1 LNTWAA
7 CQPLAVKS
15 FVASPVISDEEISMF
30 KEHFSRKGGALITVD
45 VEVSDVEDNTTAV
58 GVFNGFIQSISEEI

>member
-1 LNTWAA
+1 
-7 CQPLAVKS
+7 
-15 FVASPVISDEEISMF
+15 MF